1 MVNGE
6 GHIDLPDLGEL
17 SATEALAVVA
27 GEMRREMSKLC
38 AVVGQ
43 QSSTITQLAREVD
56 RLRLRVRQPHL
67 EELNKRQA
75 AEALGVS
82 TKSIEV
88 YARRYREGVRPGLE
102 HFYRP
107 WSGGRR
113 LYTTREAVEAFKRQN
128 KILD

>member
-1 MVNGE
+1 MAHDE
-6 GHIDLPDLGEL
+6 HSTLPDFGEL
-17 SATEALAVVA
+17 TATEALAEVVRELR
-27 GEMRREMSKLC
+27 GELRGVRREIS
-38 AVVGQ
+38 G
-43 QSSTITQLAREVD
+43 LASEVD
-56 RLRLRVRQPHL
+56 RLRLRIRQPHL